1 MPLLKTMRV
10 PTLQVN
16 LPQQRGWWPQEW
28 FRCRRR
34 TRSGPLS
41 MPRWPGLPQ
50 THAVSWVAPSVVP
63 GADRR
68 TLTSTTHQGEEWFK
82 MNQNPAADVVPA
94 GKHGTAVPEAGAGGP
109 G

>member
-16 LPQQRGWWPQEW
+16 LPQQRGWWPQER

-41 MPRWPGLPQ
+41 GLRWPGLPQ
-50 THAVSWVAPSVVP
+50 THAVSWVAPLVVP

-68 TLTSTTHQGEEWFK
+68 TLTSTTQPGEQWFT
-82 MNQNPAADVVPA
+82 MNQIAAADVLPA
-94 GKHGTAVPEAGAGGP
+94 GERGRAVPEA
-109 G
+109 